1 MPPTSGRA
9 APLPPAERRA
19 ALIEATSATLR
30 RLGRLASTR
39 EIAEAAGVAEGTI
52 FRVFASKEEL
62 IDAAVRASFDPDPF
76 LAQLDAIDLDQP
88 LHERLVAFVAVMQAR
103 FLGTFELM
111 KAVGL
116 SAPPPQHNGHRA
128 DKERW
133 QREMRERITRIVGPD
148 AEQIVCGP
156 EDLHRYL
163 RLLTFSGSHAGI
175 GDGVVLSPETIVDV
189 ILYGVAS
196 GRPSSAERDS
206 SFRLGRDPENQMT
219 RTAAHS

>member
-1 MPPTSGRA
+1 MPATSGRA

-19 ALIEATSATLR
+19 ALIAATSATLR

-62 IDAAVRASFDPDPF
+62 IDAAVRASFDPDPY
-76 LAQLDAIDLDQP
+76 LAQLDDIALDQP

-111 KAVGL
+111 AAVGL
-116 SAPPPQHNGHRA
+116 SAPPPQHNGHQA
-128 DKERW
+128 DRERW

-148 AEQIVCGP
+148 ADELACTAD
-156 EDLHRYL
+156 DLHRYL

-175 GDGVVLSPETIVDV
+175 GDGVVLTPETIVDV
-189 ILYGVAS
+189 VLYGVAS
-196 GRPSSAERDS
+196 GRATFLGRQPSFPAQ
-206 SFRLGRDPENQMT
+206 RDPENQMT
-219 RTAAHS
+219 